1 MKNIKGVETKDSIIQ
16 KRNNNFRIS
25 DTLNLNISK
34 IGIVTRDYREINGN
48 SDFSKNI
55 IEILEYLDSKG
66 CDSVLFSL
74 YTLLENNSLKI
85 ETLEKLKNIKTIFIE
100 EFEFN
105 NGERNVKRYKVY
117 YKQANKWGINEF
129 TQKFGTLKYTKKFN
143 REIITPFIEEVK
155 EKRIMGNCIVLL
167 CGETNIVKYSKK
179 TKIIED
185 PFDFIKQ
192 IPSTTKII
200 LNPIHDKMTRFE
212 MKLKRQ
218 FLSMDDRIVVSVW
231 NKGKTFSNGQTR
243 DGNKPPWTIY
253 FNGEEI
259 QINKENI
266 RLKNNTSKIDIGI
279 LDIVDDLKSREI
291 NESPKA

>member
-1 MKNIKGVETKDSIIQ
+1 MKDLKSKVIQGEKDVL
-16 KRNNNFRIS
+16 KTT
-25 DTLNLNISK
+25 DKPNLKLSK
-34 IGIVTRDYREINGN
+34 IGIVARDYRELNGN

-85 ETLEKLKNIKTIFIE
+85 ETLEKFKNIKSVFVE
-100 EFEFN
+100 EFEFK
-105 NGERNVKRYKVY
+105 GRERDVTVYKVY
-117 YKQANKWGINEF
+117 NKHANKWGINKF
-129 TQKFGTLKYTKKFN
+129 TQKFGTLKYTKTFY
-143 REIITPFIEEVK
+143 REIIIPYIEEVK
-155 EKRIMGNCIVLL
+155 EERIMGNCVVLL

-179 TKIIED
+179 TKKVED
-185 PFDFIKQ
+185 TFDFIKQ

-218 FLSMDDRIVVSVW
+218 FLSIDNRIVVSVW

-243 DGNKPPWTIY
+243 DGNNPPWTVY

-259 QINKENI
+259 QINKKNI
-266 RLKNNTSKIDIGI
+266 KLQNNTSKIDVGI
-279 LDIVDDLKSREI
+279 LDVKKEI
-291 NESPKA
+291 RKVKK